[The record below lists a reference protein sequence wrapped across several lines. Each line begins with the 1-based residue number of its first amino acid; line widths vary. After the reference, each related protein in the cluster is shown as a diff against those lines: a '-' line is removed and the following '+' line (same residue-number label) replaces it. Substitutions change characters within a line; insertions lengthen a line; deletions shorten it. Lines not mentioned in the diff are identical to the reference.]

1 MGIALINRLK
11 QMNLLHDMVNDG
23 LNKCEVCV
31 EDKFIRKSFK
41 TVTNRVFELLE
52 LIHTDLADYKNL
64 KS

>member
-1 MGIALINRLK
+1 
-11 QMNLLHDMVNDG
+11 MNLLHDVVNDE
-23 LNKCEVCV
+23 LNKCEVCAKA
-31 EDKFIRKSFK
+31 KFIRKSFK